1 MKKVKLPKGA
11 LRLVDA
17 GKDCHA
23 LAIEKDGKQTMNM
36 TIYSGKFIEGHW
48 YWGKLGIEL
57 TGIKF
62 DRSRY
67 PVLENHWTGSKIGHM
82 GKPLVNGGLKVNPE
96 NFEFVS
102 TEESEKFRTTSK
114 EGFPYQASMYAIP
127 TRIERIER
135 GSKAEVNGLTLHGP
149 GTIWR
154 ECIFQEA
161 SVCVFGWDK
170 KTEAAVFSK
179 EETELD
185 IEYIGEEEVMLEDL
199 ELDENENQLTQKEKE
214 VKVVKLTLEQIQKDA
229 PDLLAKI
236 QKDAIADLTGTFAE
250 ERTGLED
257 QITTLKGQI
266 TTLTEE
272 NSGFAGRVDALE
284 KKDAIRDQQA
294 LKDAADNIWNVK
306 LAVSDLPEKRF
317 AKIKNHV
324 RFKDHLTEDG
334 QLDKEK
340 FAAAVDAEILEW
352 QTDEGDEIAGGI
364 GTSSRQFDEKTTNEK
379 KLAEENKGR
388 ANSLLAIAG
397 QEQKTE

>member
-1 MKKVKLPKGA
+1 MKMKKVKLPKGA
-11 LRLVDA
+11 LRLVDS

-23 LAIEKDGKQTMNM
+23 LAIEKADGKQTMNM
-36 TIYSGKFIEGHW
+36 TIYSGGFIEGHW

-62 DRSRY
+62 ARNRY

-135 GSKAEVNGLTLHGP
+135 GAKAEVNGLTLHGP

-185 IEYIGEEEVMLEDL
+185 IEYIGEEVMFEDL
-199 ELDENENQLTQKEKE
+199 ELDENQLTQKKKEE
-214 VKVVKLTLEQIQKDA
+214 VKIVDLTLEQIQKDA
-229 PDLLAKI
+229 PDLFAKI
-236 QKDAIADLTGTFAE
+236 QKDAIAELTRTFAE
-250 ERTGLED
+250 ERTGME
-257 QITTLKGQI
+257 GQI
-266 TTLTEE
+266 TTLTKE
-272 NSGFAGRVDALE
+272 NTGFAGRVDALE
-284 KKDAIRDQQA
+284 KKDAIRDQQF

-334 QLDKEK
+334 QLDREK
-340 FAAAVDAEILEW
+340 FAAAVDAEIQEW
-352 QTDEGDEIAGGI
+352 QTDESDEIAGGT
-364 GTSSRQFDEKTTNEK
+364 GAGSRQFDENATKEK